1 MIVGERRFCGYRLR
15 TQQAEVLD
23 YEEGRVAISAVP
35 GSGKTLILSLL
46 AVKLILD
53 GRLGDEGEV
62 LVVTVQNSAVDNIS
76 QRIRRLLR
84 AQKLPPVGYHVCTLH
99 KLASDILR
107 ERYDL
112 AGVEEDF
119 FIVDGAE
126 TRRMLHNAAGAWI
139 SRHEAWWRSF
149 LPQASAREQEHLE
162 QLWRQETEEI
172 GRQVAKLCKHLRL
185 SPEAGQKLVPEF
197 DTLCDPTVIDT
208 QGIKAGGANEFLR
221 IGLGLYDRYAQ
232 YLQARSGLDFDDLIW
247 RAITALEQDPTF
259 VANLRRRWPY
269 ILEDEAQDS
278 SPLQEQ
284 ILDRLAGEGG
294 NWVRVGDPNQ
304 AINSTFT
311 SADPRY
317 FRAFVQHDEVST
329 LSLLTSG
336 RSAAPIM
343 DLANDLVEWSC
354 ASHPE
359 EAIRTR
365 AFRRQTIRATD
376 ADDEQQNPPAKESH
390 VYFREE
396 PFLDVTTQAGAV
408 AGWAADYVGRFP
420 DRTVAVLCPANWQGG
435 KVIEALQEMPE
446 SIPYQDMLRSTPKV
460 RQVTS
465 VLAAACRYLG
475 YPMSARRLSRL
486 YGVMVEAGYL
496 PAAGEALRERQTL
509 LRSVPAQELLFP
521 RTTVG
526 LRQLLPDN
534 VSVDSED
541 VEALEAYASLVSRW
555 VRASSLPID
564 QLLLTIAQDLFVEEM
579 DLAIC
584 HTVATGLRGTAGM
597 HPTWRLPD
605 FAADLQEI
613 ANNRRSFGG
622 LSLTDAGYVDRPGHV
637 VVTTMHRAKG
647 LEWDAVYLMCVD
659 SLEFPSSCD
668 DDVFRDELAFMS
680 GRAPAVEARARLEQ
694 LGNTRFAPPRD
705 RSLVMEARLE
715 YIAERL
721 RLLYVGITRA
731 KRDLAFTW
739 SEENGSRSVEMTRP
753 LLHLIKGGG

>member
-1 MIVGERRFCGYRLR
+1 MGDVRFCGYRLR
-15 TQQAEVLD
+15 PQQAEVLD
-23 YEEGRVAISAVP
+23 YQQGRLAISAVP
-35 GSGKTLILSLL
+35 GSGKTLTLSLL
-46 AVKLILD
+46 AVKLILE
-53 GRLGDEGEV
+53 GQLGDEGEV
-62 LVVTVQNSAVDNIS
+62 LIVTVQNSAVDNIS

-139 SRHEAWWRSF
+139 SRHDAWWRSF
-149 LPQASAREQEHLE
+149 LPQASAREQDHLE
-162 QLWRQETEEI
+162 QLWRRETEKI
-172 GRQVAKLCKHLRL
+172 GRQVTKLCKHLRL
-185 SPEAGQKLVPEF
+185 SPEAGQELVAEC
-197 DTLCDPTVIDT
+197 DTLCDPTVIET
-208 QGIKAGGANEFLR
+208 QHIKAGGADDFLR

-284 ILDRLAGEGG
+284 ILDRLAGEEG

-311 SADPRY
+311 SADPRC
-317 FRAFVQHDEVST
+317 FRAFVRQEGVRR

-343 DLANDLVEWSC
+343 DLANRLVRWTCER
-354 ASHPE
+354 HPE
-359 EAIRTR
+359 EAIR
-365 AFRRQTIRATD
+365 AQTFLQQDIRPTD
-376 ADDEQQNPPAKESH
+376 AGDEQQNPPVDESH
-390 VYFREE
+390 IYVRQE
-396 PFLDVTTQAGAV
+396 PFLDVTAQAEAV
-408 AGWAADYVGRFP
+408 ARWAADYVMRFP
-420 DRTVAVLCPANWQGG
+420 DRAVAVLCPANWQGG
-435 KVIEALQEMPE
+435 KVIETLQEMPE
-446 SIPYQDMLRSTPKV
+446 SVPYQDMLRSTPKV
-460 RQVTS
+460 RQVTK

-475 YPMSARRLSRL
+475 YPVSTRRLSRL
-486 YGVMVEAGYL
+486 YGTLVEAGYL
-496 PAAGEALRERQTL
+496 SAAGDSLRERQTL

-526 LRQLLPDN
+526 LRELLPDN
-534 VSVDSED
+534 VSVDPAD
-541 VEALEAYASLVSRW
+541 VKALASYASLVSRW

-564 QLLLTIAQDLFVEEM
+564 QLLLTIAQDLFVEEI

-613 ANNRRSFGG
+613 ASNRRSFGG
-622 LSLTDAGYVDRPGHV
+622 LSLTDTGYVDRPGHV

-659 SLEFPSSCD
+659 SLEFPSICD
-668 DDVFRDELAFMS
+668 DDVFRDELVFMA
-680 GRAPAVEARARLEQ
+680 GRAPAVEARKRLEQ
-694 LGNTRFAPPRD
+694 LGDTRFAPSGE

-739 SEENGSRSVEMTRP
+739 SEENGSRSVEIARP
-753 LLHLIKGGG
+753 LLELVEGRE

>member
-1 MIVGERRFCGYRLR
+1 MGEVRFCDYRLR
-15 TQQAEVLD
+15 PQQARVLD
-23 YEEGRVAISAVP
+23 YQQGRLAISAVP
-35 GSGKTLILSLL
+35 GSGKTLTLSLL
-46 AVKLILD
+46 AVKLILE

-76 QRIRRLLR
+76 RRIRRLLR
-84 AQKLPPVGYHVCTLH
+84 VQKLPPVGYHVCTLH

-139 SRHEAWWRSF
+139 SRHDAWWQSF
-149 LPQASAREQEHLE
+149 LPQASAREQDHLE
-162 QLWRQETEEI
+162 QLWRRETEKI
-172 GRQVAKLCKHLRL
+172 GRQVTKLCKHLRL
-185 SPEAGQKLVPEF
+185 SPEAGQELVAE
-197 DTLCDPTVIDT
+197 T
-208 QGIKAGGANEFLR
+208 GGADDFLR

-317 FRAFVQHDEVST
+317 FRAFVRRDRVRR

-336 RSAAPIM
+336 RSAAPIIM
-343 DLANDLVEWSC
+343 LANRLVQWTCEG
-354 ASHPE
+354 HPE
-359 EAIRTR
+359 EAIRART
-365 AFRRQTIRATD
+365 FLQQDIQPTD
-376 ADDEQQNPPAKESH
+376 ADDEQQNPPVEESH

-396 PFLDVTTQAGAV
+396 PFLDVTTQADEV
-408 AGWAADYVGRFP
+408 ARWAADYVMRFP

-435 KVIEALQEMPE
+435 KVVEALQEM
-446 SIPYQDMLRSTPKV
+446 STSVPYQDMLRSTPKM
-460 RQVTS
+460 RQVTK

-486 YGVMVEAGYL
+486 YGTLVEVGYL
-496 PAAGEALRERQTL
+496 SAAEEDLRKRQTL
-509 LRSVPAQELLFP
+509 LRSVPTQELLFP

-526 LRQLLPDN
+526 LRELLPDN
-534 VSVDSED
+534 ISVDPED
-541 VEALEAYASLVSRW
+541 VEVLEAYASLVSRW

-564 QLLLTIAQDLFVEEM
+564 QLLLTIAQDLFVEEI

-613 ANNRRSFGG
+613 ASNRRSFGG

-637 VVTTMHRAKG
+637 VVTTMHKAKG

-668 DDVFRDELAFMS
+668 DDVFRDELLFMP
-680 GRAPAVEARARLEQ
+680 GRAPAVEARKRLEQ
-694 LGNTRFAPPRD
+694 LGNTRFAPPD
-705 RSLVMEARLE
+705 EGSLVMEARLE
-715 YIAERL
+715 YVAERL

-739 SEENGSRSVEMTRP
+739 SKKNGSRSVEIARP
-753 LLHLIKGGG
+753 LLELVEGRE

>member
-1 MIVGERRFCGYRLR
+1 MSEGCFCGYRLR
-15 TQQAEVLD
+15 PQQAEVLD
-23 YEEGRVAISAVP
+23 YQRGRLAISAVP
-35 GSGKTLILSLL
+35 GSGKTLTLSLL
-46 AVKLILD
+46 AVKIILE
-53 GRLGDEGEV
+53 GRLGDEGEI

-139 SRHEAWWRSF
+139 SRHDAWWRSF
-149 LPQASAREQEHLE
+149 LPQANAREQDHLE
-162 QLWRQETEEI
+162 QLWRREIEEI
-172 GRQVAKLCKHLRL
+172 GRQVTKLCKHLRL
-185 SPEAGQKLVPEF
+185 SPEAGQKLLA
-197 DTLCDPTVIDT
+197 DSDALCDLTMSD
-208 QGIKAGGANEFLR
+208 KASGADDFLR

-259 VANLRRRWPY
+259 VSNLRQRWPY

-284 ILDRLAGEGG
+284 ILGRLAGEEG

-317 FRAFVQHDEVST
+317 FRAFVRQEGVRR

-343 DLANDLVEWSC
+343 DLANRLVQWTCER
-354 ASHPE
+354 HPE
-359 EAIRTR
+359 EAIRVR
-365 AFRRQTIRATD
+365 AFLQQDIQPTG
-376 ADDEQQNPPAKESH
+376 ADDEQQNPPVEESH
-390 VYFREE
+390 IYIRKE
-396 PFLDVTTQAGAV
+396 PFLDVTAQADAV
-408 AGWAADYVGRFP
+408 AGWAADYVMRFP

-435 KVIEALQEMPE
+435 KVVEALQEMHE
-446 SIPYQDMLRSTPKV
+446 AVPYQDMLRSTPKM
-460 RQVTS
+460 RQVTG

-475 YPMSARRLSRL
+475 YPISTRRLSRL
-486 YGVMVEAGYL
+486 YGILVEAGYL
-496 PAAGEALRERQTL
+496 STAGDSLRERQTL

-521 RTTVG
+521 RTAVG
-526 LRQLLPDN
+526 LRELLPDN
-534 VSVDSED
+534 VSVDSAD
-541 VEALEAYASLVSRW
+541 IEALASYASLVSRW

-564 QLLLTIAQDLFVEEM
+564 QLLLTIAQDLFTEEI

-613 ANNRRSFGG
+613 ASNRRSFGG

-659 SLEFPSSCD
+659 SLEFPSICD
-668 DDVFRDELAFMS
+668 GDVFRDELVFMS
-680 GRAPAVEARARLEQ
+680 GRAPAVEARKRLEQ
-694 LGNTRFAPPRD
+694 LGDTRFASSGE

-739 SEENGSRSVEMTRP
+739 GKENGSRSVEMARP
-753 LLHLIKGGG
+753 LLELVEERK